1 MKSAI
6 FVQTDQRPQLPLPS
20 VSRESDRTIQI
31 KEHQLQSQTAL
42 HQQQSVKDRGSRKSN
57 KDDLPSYQPISAQE
71 PELPVISQES
81 SDYDSPD
88 SSYEHN

>member
-1 MKSAI
+1 MKCAI
-6 FVQTDQRPQLPLPS
+6 FAQTDQRPQLPLSS

-42 HQQQSVKDRGSRKSN
+42 HQQQCQRPGSRKSN
-57 KDDLPSYQPISAQE
+57 EDDLPSYQPISAQE
-71 PELPVISQES
+71 PELPMISQES
-81 SDYDSPD
+81 SDYDSPE